1 MTAGTWD
8 WGLLCARSLQGG
20 EPASGRGGCRPEP
33 AGSIWDLRVH
43 GPQETGDREGLGSR
57 LEGLNGDRC
66 PGKGMQTLSLLHLL
80 SFAGQEGRG
89 RRSGGAA
96 SRPPSSMELIP
107 AGNYLV
113 SCLLSLDGGLL
124 RVAGTVPAT

>member
-8 WGLLCARSLQGG
+8 WGLLCARSLQGV

-33 AGSIWDLRVH
+33 AGSIWGLWVH
-43 GPQETGDREGLGSR
+43 GPQETGGREGLGSR

-80 SFAGQEGRG
+80 SLAGQEGRG
-89 RRSGGAA
+89 PQSDIAPSLLHGAY
-96 SRPPSSMELIP
+96 PSW
-107 AGNYLV
+107 
-113 SCLLSLDGGLL
+113 
-124 RVAGTVPAT
+124 